1 MAVKKM
7 VKKSK
12 PKKRQVKRPTQ
23 NQSVKQTVI
32 IQQAPAPKRRRRST
46 ATPKKSRDK
55 FDVPSSGLG
64 VVTNLIEKI
73 VNLQSEQSKVNK
85 GLTQIQEDKELLKI
99 EDAPAP
105 QTVTSFQPPDA
116 TKRSESYTSNVSSVT
131 GSTFS
136 IDTGRSGRAEQD
148 LSGFEPKKSILS
160 NPIRKVS
167 GITELSTTKLPRT
180 NSSLTSSTSTISETK
195 PSLSSPNLKV
205 DGLIS
210 LTDTKTTQASST
222 LPEPLDMPPKLV
234 SPKKQ
239 KMLLSNFFSPKKKV
253 VSYSSSF
260 SSGGAVG
267 GGGGGDSL
275 EDQLSALS
283 ISSSQIETRNAKK
296 KIKEAEN
303 DLLTKKS
310 RLDNAVS
317 KGTVKEGTLK
327 SYESQLKASQDRLQ
341 KLKDKS

>member
-1 MAVKKM
+1 MVVKKI

-12 PKKRQVKRPTQ
+12 PKKRMVKRPTQ

-46 ATPKKSRDK
+46 APKKSRDK

-85 GLTQIQEDKELLKI
+85 GLTQIQEDKELQRI

-222 LPEPLDMPPKLV
+222 LPEPLDMPPKLA

-253 VSYSSSF
+253 VSQSSSF

-327 SYESQLKASQDRLQ
+327 NYESQLKASQDRLQ